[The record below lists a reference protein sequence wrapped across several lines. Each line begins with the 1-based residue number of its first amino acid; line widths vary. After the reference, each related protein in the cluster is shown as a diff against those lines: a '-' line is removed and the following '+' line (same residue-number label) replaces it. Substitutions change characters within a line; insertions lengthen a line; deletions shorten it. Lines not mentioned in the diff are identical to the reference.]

1 MAGPS
6 PALVASREADA
17 AAASAVKA
25 LQSNGQL
32 EVARERYAELVARHQ
47 RRAARIA
54 YHYLRDGAEADEAV
68 QDAFVKAYQHLAS
81 FREELPFDVWF
92 TRILINGCLDRIKA
106 RTRRERWLLPMTG
119 KVGGRGTAVQAA
131 EAGSTERDVTERV
144 AAGGLSPEQTLLG
157 RERRREIATALSKLP
172 ERQRSVFVLS
182 HVEGRT
188 SREVSALTGLNEST
202 VRVHLFR
209 AIRKLR
215 TLLAPANSDTAAGA
229 SGELKGKRRVTS

>member
-1 MAGPS
+1 MTGAQAAGIPT
-6 PALVASREADA
+6 READS

-25 LQSNGQL
+25 MQAEGRHA
-32 EVARERYAELVARHQ
+32 EARERYAELVARHQ
-47 RRAARIA
+47 RRASRIG
-54 YHYLRDGAEADEAV
+54 YHYLRDAAEADEAV

-92 TRILINGCLDRIKA
+92 TRILINGCLDRIKS
-106 RTRRERWLLPMTG
+106 RTRRERWQLPMSG
-119 KVGGRGTAVQAA
+119 KAGGRNAAPGEGTAA
-131 EAGSTERDVTERV
+131 ERDLTERV
-144 AAGGLSPEQTLLG
+144 PAGGLSPEQLLLG
-157 RERRREIATALSKLP
+157 RERRQEIATALAKLP

-215 TLLAPANSDTAAGA
+215 GLLADDTVAAA
-229 SGELKGKRRVTS
+229 PGELKGKRRVTS

>member
-1 MAGPS
+1 MSGTS
-6 PALVASREADA
+6 PALVAAREADA

-25 LQSNGQL
+25 LQAAGQL
-32 EVARERYAELVARHQ
+32 EEARDRYAELVARHQ
-47 RRAARIA
+47 RRASRIA
-54 YHYLRDGAEADEAV
+54 YHYLRDAAEADEAV

-106 RTRRERWLLPMTG
+106 RTRRERWLLPMS
-119 KVGGRGTAVQAA
+119 GRPAGTTAEGGTA
-131 EAGSTERDVTERV
+131 ERDATERV
-144 AAGGLSPEQTLLG
+144 AAPGQSPEQALLA
-157 RERRREIATALSKLP
+157 RERRQQIAAALAKLP

-215 TLLAPANSDTAAGA
+215 GLLAVDAAA
-229 SGELKGKRRVTS
+229 AAPGELKGKRRVTS

>member
-1 MAGPS
+1 MAGSS
-6 PALVASREADA
+6 PALVAAREADA
-17 AAASAVKA
+17 IAASAVKA
-25 LQSNGQL
+25 LQAAGGQA
-32 EVARERYAELVARHQ
+32 EARERYAELVARHQ
-47 RRAARIA
+47 RRAGRIA

-68 QDAFVKAYQHLAS
+68 QDAFVKAYQHLAT

-106 RTRRERWLLPMTG
+106 RTRRERWLVPMSSRTAP
-119 KVGGRGTAVQAA
+119 GGDGT
-131 EAGSTERDVTERV
+131 SSERDVTDRV
-144 AAGGLSPEQTLLG
+144 PATGLSPEETLLG
-157 RERRREIATALSKLP
+157 RERRREIAAALSRLP

-188 SREVSALTGLNEST
+188 SKEVSALTGLNEST

-215 TLLAPANSDTAAGA
+215 ALLAPDATAARDAAAQGD
-229 SGELKGKRRVTS
+229 LKGKRRVTS